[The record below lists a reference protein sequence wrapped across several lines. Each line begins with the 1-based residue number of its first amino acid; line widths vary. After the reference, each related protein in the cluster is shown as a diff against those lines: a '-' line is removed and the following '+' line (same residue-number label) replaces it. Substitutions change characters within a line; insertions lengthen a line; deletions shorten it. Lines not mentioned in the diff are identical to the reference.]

1 MGTDPDIGGSRTQ
14 TKRNYHTR
22 NHNFAGHL
30 PKNRGTPGNPHWFT
44 HTVLH
49 NGDKYHRY
57 SRIAPGNGH
66 TLQTCRHAE
75 KLYSHFQPNTGHK
88 SRKEQQKPQNDK
100 DTADTNNTSPQTS
113 SQTDTGSTKQN
124 PEDPTIQEKSQ
135 HISATATD
143 KGNPDT
149 EKINPHPHT
158 DKVHKNPH
166 LVHTNTE
173 ANKQERPGKS
183 TSRQPRGAPII
194 DTSPESRSTENS
206 GPEITILEQEETCKS
221 PHAHPSNTQI
231 TIIG

>member
-1 MGTDPDIGGSRTQ
+1 MKAHKCHPNNGNRPRGSRTQ

-113 SQTDTGSTKQN
+113 GQTDTGST
-124 PEDPTIQEKSQ
+124 
-135 HISATATD
+135 
-143 KGNPDT
+143 
-149 EKINPHPHT
+149 
-158 DKVHKNPH
+158 
-166 LVHTNTE
+166 
-173 ANKQERPGKS
+173 
-183 TSRQPRGAPII
+183 
-194 DTSPESRSTENS
+194 
-206 GPEITILEQEETCKS
+206 
-221 PHAHPSNTQI
+221 QI
-231 TIIG
+231 TIIGGQKPSTLGTTAKNVHTPTIITSNSAEDGSDGGIKEIAV